1 MTFTA
6 ARLTKNYEMQVT
18 GSCEQVFPL
27 LCPVREH
34 EWVPYWSCN
43 IVYSKSGRAEAGCV
57 FETDFPDRG
66 HMTWVVTKYDPP
78 KEIQYTVF
86 TSESHVWNLEIFLKP
101 TDAAETHLLWRHT
114 FTGLTR
120 EGNRFLAEYTD
131 EEHRLRLSS
140 LERALVHFVNTGTMI
155 EA

>member
-1 MTFTA
+1 MAFKALRMT
-6 ARLTKNYEMQVT
+6 KKYEMHVPASRDQL
-18 GSCEQVFPL
+18 FPL
-27 LCPVREH
+27 LCPAREP
-34 EWVPYWSCN
+34 EWVPNWCCRL
-43 IVYSKSGRAEAGCV
+43 VYSKSGRAEAGCV

-78 KEIQYTVF
+78 IEIQYTVF
-86 TSESHVWNLEIFLKP
+86 KSESHVWNLEIFLKP

-131 EEHRLRLSS
+131 EEHRQRLSS